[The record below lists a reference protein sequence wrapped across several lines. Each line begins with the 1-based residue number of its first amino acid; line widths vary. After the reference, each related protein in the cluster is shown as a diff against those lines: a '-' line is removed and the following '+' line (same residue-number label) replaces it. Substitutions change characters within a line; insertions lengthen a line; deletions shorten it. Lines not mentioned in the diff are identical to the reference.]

1 MSAVI
6 FHRTALLVGKATMDR
21 LAALRVAVFGVGGV
35 GSFAAEAL
43 VRSGVGHLMLVDSDD
58 ICSTN
63 VNRQIQATSRN
74 IGAPKVEALKR
85 RLLDIHPQ
93 ADIEARQAAFN
104 ERTAGQFALASFD
117 YVLDAIDSLK
127 NKVLLLEHCLDAGV
141 AVYASMGA
149 AAKLDGTQVRV
160 ARLSKTKICP
170 LARMVR
176 KRLNQRGRKGADC
189 LCVYSEEPPLAPAQ
203 AGICGSGQCA
213 CSHGKTR
220 AADVDA
226 DNPDWC
232 ALKSQV
238 NGTAV
243 HVTGAFGLALAGLV
257 IQDVRNRLPPTPL
270 RSECHDP

>member
-1 MSAVI
+1 MSAII
-6 FHRTALLVGKATMDR
+6 FHRTAMLLGKPAMDR
-21 LAALRVAVFGVGGV
+21 LATLRVAVFGVGGV

-43 VRSGVGHLMLVDSDD
+43 IRSGVGHLMLVDSDD

-63 VNRQIQATSRN
+63 INRQIQATSMN
-74 IGAPKVEALKR
+74 VGKPKVDELKR
-85 RLLDIHPQ
+85 RLLDINPR
-93 ADIEARQAAFN
+93 ADIEARHAAFN
-104 ERTAGQFALASFD
+104 ERTAGHFAIKSFD

-127 NKVLLLEHCLDAGV
+127 NKVLLIEQCLDAGV
-141 AVYASMGA
+141 TVYASMGA

-176 KRLNQRGRKGADC
+176 KRLSQRGRKSADC
-189 LCVYSEEPPLAPAQ
+189 LCVYSEEPPRAPAE
-203 AGICGSGQCA
+203 ASICGTGQCT
-213 CSHGKTR
+213 CSHGRPK

-257 IQDVRNRLPPTPL
+257 VQDVRSR
-270 RSECHDP
+270 